1 MILIL
6 NLLPNRLLKIEIS
19 PVDSRVFWTALY
31 VSPIIWSFFLFM
43 GVISF
48 KFENL
53 PLILAAISMN
63 MANVYGYTR
72 CSSSANK
79 RIQSLME
86 EGIRGTTMAA
96 MSNNTVTNWIFNSF
110 LNNDKNP
117 SSNSNSNNGNSS
129 STRFT

>member
-1 MILIL
+1 MIPIF
-6 NLLPNRLLKIEIS
+6 NFSLKLFQIEIS
-19 PVDSRVFWTALY
+19 PVDSRVFWTGLY
-31 VSPIIWSFFLFM
+31 VSPVVWSFFFFL

-53 PLILAAISMN
+53 PLILAAITMN

-79 RIQSLME
+79 RMQSLME
-86 EGIRGTTMAA
+86 EGIRSTTMAA

-110 LNNDKNP
+110 LNNDKNQP
-117 SSNSNSNNGNSS
+117 PNNNNNNSN